1 MTTNLGSKT
10 VRVAAVAI
18 VLLGSPLTRSA
29 NAAQAG
35 SHDEPKRAKSVK
47 AALIT
52 AYEPCTSPNTETI
65 GSALSIPAC
74 SPPVRSDPVCGFQG
88 PFFTAGYAKASGV
101 TTPIGDFR
109 LSYVAKNLNPGC
121 EGRKLCA
128 VAEVRVTT
136 DQCQM
141 KPCTFDLPQWF
152 VDSVTGCCIV
162 TGGQCRVSTSINSE
176 MLGTLIQGGKT
187 GIEIL
192 GCGLKRLDK
201 AADDPNPLPSGL
213 SFSCGV
219 LAP

>member
-1 MTTNLGSKT
+1 MTTALDCKT
-10 VRVAAVAI
+10 VIVAAVAI
-18 VLLGSPLTRSA
+18 VLLGSPLTRPA
-29 NAAQAG
+29 NALSSG

-52 AYEPCTSPNTETI
+52 AYEPCTSPNTVTQ
-65 GSALSIPAC
+65 GSSLPIPAC
-74 SPPVRSDPVCGFQG
+74 SPPERSDPECGFQG

-152 VDSVTGCCIV
+152 VPSVTGCCIV
-162 TGGQCRVSTSINSE
+162 AGGQCRVTASINSE
-176 MLGTLIQGGKT
+176 MLGTLIPGGKT

-192 GCGLKRLDK
+192 GCGLKRLDG
-201 AADDPNPLPSGL
+201 PNPPSGL
-213 SFSCGV
+213 TFSCGV

>member
-1 MTTNLGSKT
+1 MTTALGRKT
-10 VRVAAVAI
+10 VIVAAVSI
-18 VLLGSPLTRSA
+18 VLLGSPLTRPATALSS
-29 NAAQAG
+29 G

-52 AYEPCTSPNTETI
+52 AYEPCTSPNTVTQ
-65 GSALSIPAC
+65 GSSLPIPAC
-74 SPPVRSDPVCGFQG
+74 SPPERSDPECGFQG

-141 KPCTFDLPQWF
+141 KPCTFDLP
-152 VDSVTGCCIV
+152 
-162 TGGQCRVSTSINSE
+162 
-176 MLGTLIQGGKT
+176 
-187 GIEIL
+187 
-192 GCGLKRLDK
+192 
-201 AADDPNPLPSGL
+201 
-213 SFSCGV
+213 
-219 LAP
+219 

>member
-1 MTTNLGSKT
+1 MTTALCRKT
-10 VRVAAVAI
+10 VIVAAVSI
-18 VLLGSPLTRSA
+18 VLLGNPLTRPA
-29 NAAQAG
+29 NALSSG

-52 AYEPCTSPNTETI
+52 AYEPCTSPNTVTQ
-65 GSALSIPAC
+65 GSSLPIPAC
-74 SPPVRSDPVCGFQG
+74 SPPERSDPECGFQG

-121 EGRKLCA
+121 EGRKSCA

-162 TGGQCRVSTSINSE
+162 AGGQCRVTTSINSE
-176 MLGTLIQGGKT
+176 MLGTLIPGGKT

-192 GCGLKRLDK
+192 GCGLKRLDG
-201 AADDPNPLPSGL
+201 PTPPSGL
-213 SFSCGV
+213 TFSCGV

>member
-1 MTTNLGSKT
+1 MTTALCRKT
-10 VRVAAVAI
+10 VIVAAVSI
-18 VLLGSPLTRSA
+18 VLLGSPLTRPA
-29 NAAQAG
+29 NALASG

-52 AYEPCTSPNTETI
+52 AYEPCTLPNTVTQ
-65 GSALSIPAC
+65 GSSLTIPAC
-74 SPPVRSDPVCGFQG
+74 SPPARSDPECGFQG
-88 PFFTAGYAKASGV
+88 AFFTAGYAKASGV

-121 EGRKLCA
+121 EGRKSCA

-162 TGGQCRVSTSINSE
+162 AGGQCRVSTSINSE
-176 MLGTLIQGGKT
+176 MLGTLTPGGKT

-192 GCGLKRLDK
+192 GCGLKRLDG
-201 AADDPNPLPSGL
+201 PNPPSGL
-213 SFSCGV
+213 TFSCGV

>member
-1 MTTNLGSKT
+1 MTTALDCKT
-10 VRVAAVAI
+10 VIVAAVAI
-18 VLLGSPLTRSA
+18 VLLGSPLTRPA
-29 NAAQAG
+29 NALSSG

-52 AYEPCTSPNTETI
+52 AYEPCTSPNTVTQ
-65 GSALSIPAC
+65 GSSLTIPAC
-74 SPPVRSDPVCGFQG
+74 SPPARSDPECGFQG
-88 PFFTAGYAKASGV
+88 AFFTAGYAKASGV

-121 EGRKLCA
+121 EGRKSCA

-162 TGGQCRVSTSINSE
+162 ASGQCRVSTSINSE
-176 MLGTLIQGGKT
+176 MLGTLTPGGKT

-192 GCGLKRLDK
+192 GCGLKRLDG
-201 AADDPNPLPSGL
+201 PNPPSGL
-213 SFSCGV
+213 PFSCGV

>member
-1 MTTNLGSKT
+1 MTTALCRKT
-10 VRVAAVAI
+10 VIVAAVSI
-18 VLLGSPLTRSA
+18 VLLGSPLTRPA
-29 NAAQAG
+29 NALASG

-52 AYEPCTSPNTETI
+52 AYEPCTLPNTVTQ
-65 GSALSIPAC
+65 GSSLTIPAC
-74 SPPVRSDPVCGFQG
+74 SPPARSDPECGFQG

-162 TGGQCRVSTSINSE
+162 AGGQCRVSTSINSE
-176 MLGTLIQGGKT
+176 MLGTLTPGGKT

-192 GCGLKRLDK
+192 GCGLKRLDG
-201 AADDPNPLPSGL
+201 PNPPSGL
-213 SFSCGV
+213 TFSCGV

>member
-1 MTTNLGSKT
+1 MTTALCRKT
-10 VRVAAVAI
+10 VIVAAVSI
-18 VLLGSPLTRSA
+18 VLLGSPLTRPA
-29 NAAQAG
+29 NALASG

-52 AYEPCTSPNTETI
+52 AYEPCTLPNTVTQ
-65 GSALSIPAC
+65 GSSLTIPAC
-74 SPPVRSDPVCGFQG
+74 SPPARSDPECGFQG
-88 PFFTAGYAKASGV
+88 AFFTAGYAKASGV

-121 EGRKLCA
+121 EGRKSCA

-162 TGGQCRVSTSINSE
+162 AGGQCRVSTSINSE
-176 MLGTLIQGGKT
+176 MLGTLIPGGKT

-192 GCGLKRLDK
+192 GCGLKRLDG
-201 AADDPNPLPSGL
+201 PNPPSGL
-213 SFSCGV
+213 TFSCGV

>member
-1 MTTNLGSKT
+1 MTTALCRKT
-10 VRVAAVAI
+10 VIVAAVAI
-18 VLLGSPLTRSA
+18 VLLGSPLTRPA
-29 NAAQAG
+29 NALSSG

-52 AYEPCTSPNTETI
+52 AYEPCTLPNTVTQ
-65 GSALSIPAC
+65 GSSLTIPAC
-74 SPPVRSDPVCGFQG
+74 SPPARSDPECGFQG
-88 PFFTAGYAKASGV
+88 AFFTAGYAKASGV

-121 EGRKLCA
+121 EGRKSCA
-128 VAEVRVTT
+128 VAEVLVTT

-162 TGGQCRVSTSINSE
+162 AGGQCRVSTSINSE
-176 MLGTLIQGGKT
+176 MLGTLTPGGKT

-192 GCGLKRLDK
+192 GCGLKRLDG
-201 AADDPNPLPSGL
+201 PNPPSGL
-213 SFSCGV
+213 AFSCGV